1 MMKLLLTGFE
11 PWNST
16 LNPSWEAVKLTPDRV
31 GDIDIHKLLLPVSDK
46 AVPILNERMH
56 AIAPDAVICT
66 GQDGR
71 KQAVTIERIAINID
85 DYRVPDNDGIIIKD
99 KKIVEDG
106 PDAYF
111 STLPV
116 RRMLDAIMTCGIP
129 AILSYTAGTHLCNH
143 VMYCALHI
151 AAKELPG
158 TIAGFIH
165 VPLDISQCQDAARG
179 GCFMDI
185 AATAKGLTAA
195 IGALH

>member
-1 MMKLLLTGFE
+1 MKLLLTGFE

-16 LNPSWEAVKLTPDRV
+16 LNPSWEAVKLIPDRV
-31 GDIDIHKLLLPVSDK
+31 GDIDICKLLLPVSNK
-46 AVPILNERMH
+46 AVPILNEKMH
-56 AIAPDAVICT
+56 SIVPDAVICT

-106 PDAYF
+106 PDAYL

-116 RRMLDAIMTCGIP
+116 RRMLDAIMACGIP
-129 AILSYTAGTHLCNH
+129 AVISYTAGTHLCNH
-143 VMYCALHI
+143 VMYSALHI
-151 AAKELPG
+151 AAEELPG

-165 VPLDISQCQDAARG
+165 VPLDISQCQDVTRG

-185 AATAKGLTAA
+185 MATVKGLIAA
-195 IGALH
+195 IGALY